1 MIGLH
6 GKVAAESLL
15 RAACPLILQVSGHA
29 DIVPLPKH
37 HFTALGHL
45 LCASL
50 YLFNS
55 LIPQNNMSDSLDEDV
70 FCLLQ
75 HFTSL
80 TPLGSI

>member
-1 MIGLH
+1 LKELDLLLIGLH

-55 LIPQNNMSDSLDEDV
+55 LIPQNNISNSHDEEV
-70 FCLLQ
+70 FY
-75 HFTSL
+75 
-80 TPLGSI
+80 SILHH